1 MTINRKGSETMPSWK
16 ECLQAITVLAIV
28 GFALVIVSGFWHVLA
43 LLTILAVGSTV
54 ILWFWRKN
62 HPHK

>member
-1 MTINRKGSETMPSWK
+1 MPSWK

-28 GFALVIVSGFWHVLA
+28 GFALVIVSGFRHVLA
-43 LLTILAVGSTV
+43 LLIILAVGMAV

-62 HPHK
+62 HPKK